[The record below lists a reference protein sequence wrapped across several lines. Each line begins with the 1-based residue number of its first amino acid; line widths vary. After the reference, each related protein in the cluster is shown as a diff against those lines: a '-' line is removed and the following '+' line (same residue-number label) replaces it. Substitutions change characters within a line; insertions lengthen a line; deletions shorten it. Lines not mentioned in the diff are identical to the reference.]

1 MFMLY
6 VAVFLATFSAVP
18 CSGQYSA
25 PTYPWKDAET
35 GEAVTC
41 DKCPPGMYVGTHC
54 SRHIPT
60 RCLPC
65 GKSQYTEFWN
75 YIEECLV
82 CDYACSEVQEEVNA
96 CNATHN
102 RVCRCKEGYF
112 STLDFCLRSTVCP
125 PGEGV
130 ETAGTRER
138 DVECA
143 QCERGFFSKVSSSTA
158 RCQTHSVCADNQTV
172 IPGNDIHNTFC
183 SSCKANS
190 THTQDIKVCNQEMV
204 RFVLDRLHSDRHT
217 QRLLRVLRRVNRV
230 GSAGLELQDLL
241 DVLVGKKSPSGLKV
255 LLDALDRARLPHLH
269 RLVTKWFTAQG
280 SI

>member
-1 MFMLY
+1 MFMFY
-6 VAVFLATFSAVP
+6 VAVSFAALSAVP
-18 CSGQYSA
+18 SSGQHSA
-25 PTYPWKDAET
+25 QTYPRKDAET
-35 GEAVTC
+35 GVPVTC
-41 DKCPPGMYVGTHC
+41 DQCPPGTCVGSHC
-54 SRHIPT
+54 SKHKPT
-60 RCLPC
+60 LCLPC
-65 GKSQYTEFWN
+65 GKSRFTEYWN
-75 YIEECLV
+75 HLEWCLV
-82 CDYACSEVQEEVNA
+82 CDTCTEGQERVHG

-143 QCERGFFSKVSSSTA
+143 QCVEGFFSNVSSSTA
-158 RCQTHSVCADNQTV
+158 ACQPHSGCADNQTV
-172 IPGNDIHNTFC
+172 IPGNRDHDTFC

-190 THTQDIKVCNQEMV
+190 VHPQDIKVCNQEMV
-204 RFVLDRLHSDRHT
+204 RLVLDRLHSDRQT

-230 GSAGLELQDLL
+230 GSAGLGLQDLL
-241 DVLVGKKSPSGLKV
+241 DVLIAKKSQSGPEV
-255 LLDALDRARLPHLH
+255 LLDVLDRARLLRLH
-269 RLVTKWFTAQG
+269 HDITKWFTVHC